1 MMEITFLGAFIAGFL
16 SFASPCVLP
25 LIPAYISFLGGASL
39 NQLTQEGG
47 IDITTQKSVFYSAI
61 AFVLG
66 FSTVFISLGATA
78 TAISALIAQN
88 SFLLSQIAGTII
100 VIFGLHYMGIFR
112 ISFLNFEKR
121 FHLENK
127 PVSLVGSYVLGLAFA
142 FGWTPCVGPILAS
155 VLMVAASGDA
165 VGYGVSLLSVY
176 AAGLGIPFLIA
187 AFAVKPFIK
196 FLSRFRK
203 QMQKIELTIGV
214 LLIITG
220 TAIFTGDLAEVSYW
234 LLDTFPA
241 FTQ

>member
-1 MMEITFLGAFIAGFL
+1 
-16 SFASPCVLP
+16 
-25 LIPAYISFLGGASL
+25 
-39 NQLTQEGG
+39 
-47 IDITTQKSVFYSAI
+47 
-61 AFVLG
+61 
-66 FSTVFISLGATA
+66 
-78 TAISALIAQN
+78 
-88 SFLLSQIAGTII
+88 
-100 VIFGLHYMGIFR
+100 
-112 ISFLNFEKR
+112 
-121 FHLENK
+121 
-127 PVSLVGSYVLGLAFA
+127 
-142 FGWTPCVGPILAS
+142 
-155 VLMVAASGDA
+155 MVAASGDA